1 MDAPLVD
8 GEDSNLYD
16 VIMSGESPNPD
27 DSLINDS

>member
-27 DSLINDS
+27 DSFN